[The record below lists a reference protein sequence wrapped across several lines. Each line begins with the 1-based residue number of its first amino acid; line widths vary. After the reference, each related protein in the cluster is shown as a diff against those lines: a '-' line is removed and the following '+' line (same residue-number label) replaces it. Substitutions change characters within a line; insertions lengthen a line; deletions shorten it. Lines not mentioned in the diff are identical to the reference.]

1 MVLKTRNEIRAGYHH
16 RQSRKLPAKRA
27 ANHRKHQLC
36 SACAKLAAATATAG
50 DGRAWLRVCWDIHL
64 SCLFG
69 PASALCS
76 SPPFP
81 WTKRSTSDPLLH
93 DEKAHLHMQQHGALN
108 SPLQNSCLTSVCL
121 LYLDDVSRQR
131 FLSVCMEGPHSSH
144 LTRPQ
149 MVSYLKADIFRLGVN
164 YPL

>member
-1 MVLKTRNEIRAGYHH
+1 MRSELAITIGRAGSYQL
-16 RQSRKLPAKRA
+16 REQRTTGSTSSAQLVPSWLLPLLLQEMAGHGCECVGTYISPA
-27 ANHRKHQLC
+27 FLAQLQP
-36 SACAKLAAATATAG
+36 
-50 DGRAWLRVCWDIHL
+50 
-64 SCLFG
+64 F
-69 PASALCS
+69 ALVL
-76 SPPFP
+76 PFP
-81 WTKRSTSDPLLH
+81 GQKGPPLTPLLH

-108 SPLQNSCLTSVCL
+108 SPLQNRCLTSACL